1 MVKTRAMK
9 NKGGCL
15 VGAKGRKPNGGCKTG
30 RKAAGKDSVKP
41 AKRAKKVVRPVALK
55 KPAAKKP
62 KFTVAQRLGVDKT
75 KEERRKANAARYR
88 QDRGKK

>member
-15 VGAKGRKPNGGCKTG
+15 VGAKGRKPKGGCKTG
-30 RKAAGKDSVKP
+30 RKAAGKDSLKP
-41 AKRAKKVVRPVALK
+41 ATRAK
-55 KPAAKKP
+55 KPAAKKL
-62 KFTVAQRLGVDKT
+62 KFTVAQRMGVDKT